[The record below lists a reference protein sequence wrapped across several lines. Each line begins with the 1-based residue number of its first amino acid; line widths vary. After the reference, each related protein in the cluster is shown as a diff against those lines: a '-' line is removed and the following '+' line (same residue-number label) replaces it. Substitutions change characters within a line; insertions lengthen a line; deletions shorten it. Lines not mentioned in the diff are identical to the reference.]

1 MYYDWPVGFHVGLSL
16 ADFWRLEEHKLGETS
31 FTHFADGSAHKNRM
45 QGNDFVQSLMYARG
59 VTCFSCHDPH
69 GTENQAMLREAGNAM
84 CLTCHGPN
92 TACRQHRA
100 AHASRGRQHGQCLR
114 GLSYAGNCRD
124 SRRRE
129 SPQPYISFRLAGAD
143 RNAEDSKRV
152 RSLSHGQD
160 DRLGDGGA
168 PRLERSLALA
178 FTVR

>member
-1 MYYDWPVGFHVGLSL
+1 MCRRLLEVNAK

-45 QGNDFVQSLMYARG
+45 QGNDFVQSLMYALG

-69 GTENQAMLREAGNAM
+69 GTENQAILREAGNAM
-84 CLTCHGPN
+84 CLTCPRPQD
-92 TACRQHRA
+92 TEWAACRQHRA
-100 AHASRGRQHGQCLR
+100 AHAPRGRQRLR
-114 GLSYAGNCRD
+114 GLSYADNCRD

-152 RSLSHGQD
+152 HLCHTDKATAWAMAALRGWNDRS
-160 DRLGDGGA
+160 
-168 PRLERSLALA
+168 PWRSQ
-178 FTVR
+178 